1 MKSSP
6 RAASAREIDKR
17 YRAATAIA
25 RAAGKLMLRHFRK
38 GIRFTFKGP
47 QDFLTAADRQVERLV
62 IRRLA
67 TAFPGDRFI
76 GEEGGGRAGTRTW
89 VIDPIDGTA
98 NFARGI
104 PRFCISIAFLDGDEV
119 AIGVIYDPVLDELF
133 AARAGKGATVNG
145 RRMHVSGETSLKRAT
160 VELGWSTRRPAKV
173 YAATLTRVLA
183 AGASFRRAGSGAL
196 GMADVAAGR
205 SDGYF
210 EAHINA
216 WDVLAGL
223 LMVREAGGWTNDFL
237 ADDGLTRGNHILAC
251 TPALR
256 APLQRLTRPALVRR
270 NRASRS
276 IARK

>member
-6 RAASAREIDKR
+6 RGSTAREIVKR
-17 YRAATAIA
+17 YRAASAIA
-25 RAAGKLMLRHFRK
+25 RAAGKLMLRHFRA

-47 QDFLTAADRQVERLV
+47 QDFLTTADREVERLV
-62 IRRLA
+62 IQRLSK
-67 TAFPGDRFI
+67 AFPGDRFI
-76 GEEGGGRAGTRTW
+76 GEEGGGRAGRRTW

-104 PRFCISIAFLDGDEV
+104 PRFCISIAWLDGDEV

-133 AARAGKGATVNG
+133 AACAGHGATVNG
-145 RRMHVSGETSLKRAT
+145 RKMRVSGETSLKCAT
-160 VELGWSTRRPAKV
+160 IELGWSTRRPAKV

-183 AGASFRRAGSGAL
+183 AGASFRRSGSGAL

-237 ADDGLTRGNHILAC
+237 ADDGLERGNYILAC

-270 NRASRS
+270 NQIGRAHV
-276 IARK
+276 